1 MCAGHSAGA
10 KAAIHVL
17 TEVFTEKET
26 NGILLIDASNAFNIM
41 NRFATLHSIQIT
53 VQEISLCLSKWLI
66 MLCIQ
71 GGGEVLSQEGATR
84 EDPLAMPWY
93 SVNTSIL
100 INSLRMGS
108 PTVKQVWFADDS
120 AEAGR
125 IKALYDWHKYLSKE
139 GGKYGYHVNGSK
151 SWLIVKSLGLAS

>member
-1 MCAGHSAGA
+1 M
-10 KAAIHVL
+10 
-17 TEVFTEKET
+17 
-26 NGILLIDASNAFNIM
+26 
-41 NRFATLHSIQIT
+41 
-53 VQEISLCLSKWLI
+53 
-66 MLCIQ
+66 
-71 GGGEVLSQEGATR
+71 SQEGTTKR
-84 EDPLAMPWY
+84 DPLAMPWY